1 MTQRGVA
8 LILVL
13 ALLLAIS
20 ATLGVL
26 MTSARHATNDAEFAR
41 LGLLA
46 DDLFRASEPFVSDW
60 LERDSL
66 RAVVP
71 LDRNGPSIQ
80 FLSKQWAS
88 GSDRCSLTLT
98 AWDQLGMV
106 PHGTPSSHPLARSL
120 PEVDKRVLD
129 TDEFSLAH
137 FTDPARPIYPV
148 SQPHEARL
156 GGRIATHRPQQLN
169 QRSASNTPIININT
183 APEPLLRSALTLAQ
197 RTDFEAIAKARQ
209 QGEFSPAPP
218 TRSRGGAFVTLTGSS
233 PLWAVRVDAS
243 VGTITKSWWTVY
255 GSTGGEWVILS
266 RHEIAE

>member
-20 ATLGVL
+20 ATLGAL
-26 MTSARHATNDAEFAR
+26 MTSARHARSDAEFTR

-46 DDLFRASEPFVSDW
+46 EDLVRASEPLVADW

-71 LDRNGPSIQ
+71 LDSDGPSIQ
-80 FLSKQWAS
+80 CLSKQWTS
-88 GSDRCSLTLT
+88 GTDRCSLMLT
-98 AWDQLGMV
+98 AWDQLGMA
-106 PHGTPSSHPLARSL
+106 PYGIPSSHPLARSL
-120 PEVDKRVLD
+120 SQDDKRVLD
-129 TDEFSLAH
+129 SDEFSLAH
-137 FTDPARPIYPV
+137 LSDPANPVYPAG
-148 SQPHEARL
+148 QPERNRL
-156 GGRIATHRPQQLN
+156 GGRIATHRLQQLN
-169 QRSASNTPIININT
+169 QRTASNTPIININT
-183 APEPLLRSALTLAQ
+183 APAPLLQTALTLAQ

-209 QGEFSPAPP
+209 QGKFSPAPP
-218 TRSRGGAFVTLTGSS
+218 TRAGDGAFVTLTSSS
-233 PLWAVRVDAS
+233 PLWVIRVDAS
-243 VGTITKSWWTVY
+243 VETVTRSWWTVY